1 MSLPPQPGILGRR
14 GLKIRGPGVAVTSTT
29 TPATLTT
36 APPLPPARRRP
47 PPPPPKA
54 PASAVLAGSVPPRQ
68 PTLGPPR
75 QPAVMGFTVDPATAF
90 PTEYAEIQTLAQR
103 EANLATKAAKA
114 HTDLEA
120 ATGGLDA
127 LGALP
132 VNNASFRG
140 KNAPSV
146 YAAFD
151 NSIND
156 YVAQGNFSIDG
167 FPFRVTNE
175 NSFNSVLAAMKAKRQ
190 AVRPTLS
197 QHKTLLNAAV
207 KLDEELATVKLEKD
221 RKTNAL
227 QKLVNQKTA
236 ANIAQRQKLL
246 KSRKSGSTVT
256 VAQPSG
262 PISRAT
268 AARVPKT
275 TAQIEQELKDRAE
288 AQRRAAL
295 TPEQRAAENAAK
307 LAATPKKSLWQR
319 MTGRGRKTRRSNRK
333 TRKGRKG
340 NRK

>member
-1 MSLPPQPGILGRR
+1 MSLPPAPIGRR
-14 GLKIRGPGVAVTSTT
+14 QRV
-29 TPATLTT
+29 
-36 APPLPPARRRP
+36 P
-47 PPPPPKA
+47 PPPPPRA
-54 PASAVLAGSVPPRQ
+54 PATAVLAGSVPPRQ
-68 PTLGPPR
+68 ATLGPPR
-75 QPAVMGFTVDPATAF
+75 QPAVVGFTVDPATAF
-90 PTEYAEIQTLAQR
+90 PSEYAEVQKLAQQ
-103 EANLATKAAKA
+103 EANLATKAATA
-114 HTDLEA
+114 HANLEA

-127 LGALP
+127 LGALA

-146 YAAFD
+146 YAAFN

-175 NSFNSVLAAMKAKRQ
+175 NSFNSVLAAMKDKRRN
-190 AVRPTLS
+190 VRPILA

-236 ANIAQRQKLL
+236 ANIAARQKML

-275 TAQIEQELKDRAE
+275 TAQIEQEAKNRAE

-333 TRKGRKG
+333 TRKS

>member
-1 MSLPPQPGILGRR
+1 MSLPPPPGRGRR
-14 GLKIRGPGVAVTSTT
+14 IA
-29 TPATLTT
+29 
-36 APPLPPARRRP
+36 P
-47 PPPPPKA
+47 PPPPRA
-54 PASAVLAGSVPPRQ
+54 PATAVLAGSVPPRQ
-68 PTLGPPR
+68 ATLGPPR

-90 PTEYAEIQTLAQR
+90 PTEYANIQKLAQQ
-103 EANLATKAAKA
+103 EANLATRAATA
-114 HTDLEA
+114 HANLEA

-146 YAAFD
+146 YAAFN

-156 YVAQGNFSIDG
+156 YVAQGNFTIDG

-175 NSFNSVLAAMKAKRQ
+175 NSFNAVLAAMKDKRRNI
-190 AVRPTLS
+190 RPTLA

-236 ANIAQRQKLL
+236 ANIAARQKML

-275 TAQIEQELKDRAE
+275 SAQIAQELADRAE

-307 LAATPKKSLWQR
+307 AAPAKKAWQFWK
-319 MTGRGRKTRRSNRK
+319 GGRKTRRSNRK
-333 TRKGRKG
+333 TRKS

>member
-1 MSLPPQPGILGRR
+1 MSVPPPPI
-14 GLKIRGPGVAVTSTT
+14 
-29 TPATLTT
+29 TPAT
-36 APPLPPARRRP
+36 
-47 PPPPPKA
+47 
-54 PASAVLAGSVPPRQ
+54 AVLAGSIPPRQ
-68 PTLGPPR
+68 AILGPTR
-75 QPAVMGFTVDPATAF
+75 QPAVMGFSVDPATAF
-90 PTEYAEIQTLAQR
+90 PSEYNQIQKLAQK
-103 EANLATKAAKA
+103 EANLATKAATA
-114 HTDLEA
+114 HANLEA
-120 ATGGLDA
+120 ATVGLNS

-132 VNNASFRG
+132 TNNASFRG

-146 YAAFD
+146 YAAYN

-175 NSFNSVLAAMKAKRQ
+175 NSFNAVLAAMKNKRRN
-190 AVRPTLS
+190 VRPTLNT
-197 QHKTLLNAAV
+197 HKNLLNAAV
-207 KLDEELATVKLEKD
+207 KLDQELATVKLEKD

-236 ANIAQRQKLL
+236 ANIAARQKML

-256 VAQPSG
+256 VAQPSA

-275 TAQIEQELKDRAE
+275 GAQIAKELADRAE

-307 LAATPKKSLWQR
+307 AAPTKKAWQFWK
-319 MTGRGRKTRRSNRK
+319 GGRKSRKGRKQSRK
-333 TRKGRKG
+333 TRKGRKQS
-340 NRK
+340 RK

>member
-1 MSLPPQPGILGRR
+1 MSLPPPIGRR
-14 GLKIRGPGVAVTSTT
+14 A
-29 TPATLTT
+29 A
-36 APPLPPARRRP
+36 P
-47 PPPPPKA
+47 PPPPRA
-54 PASAVLAGSVPPRQ
+54 PATAVLAGSVPPRQ
-68 PTLGPPR
+68 ATLGPPR

-90 PTEYAEIQTLAQR
+90 PSEYNQIQKLAER
-103 EANLATKAAKA
+103 EANLATRAATA
-114 HTDLEA
+114 HASLEA

-146 YAAFD
+146 YAAYN

-175 NSFNSVLAAMKAKRQ
+175 NSFNGVLAAMKDKRRN
-190 AVRPTLS
+190 VRPTLA

-207 KLDEELATVKLEKD
+207 KLDEELASVKLEKD

-236 ANIAQRQKLL
+236 ANIAARQKML

-275 TAQIEQELKDRAE
+275 GAQIAQELADRAE

-307 LAATPKKSLWQR
+307 VVPTKSFWQR

-333 TRKGRKG
+333 TRKGRKQS
-340 NRK
+340 RK